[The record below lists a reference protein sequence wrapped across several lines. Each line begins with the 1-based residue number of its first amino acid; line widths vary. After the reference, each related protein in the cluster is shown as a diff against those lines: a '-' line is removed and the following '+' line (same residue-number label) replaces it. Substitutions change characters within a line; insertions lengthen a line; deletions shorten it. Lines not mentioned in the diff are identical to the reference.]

1 MQLYIGG
8 LSEDTV
14 EEELRALFCK
24 IGAVD
29 SVAVI
34 RDISSGRSKGFAL
47 VRMPSSDEGEEAVKQ
62 LNGTRLG
69 ERQILVTKMHETL
82 PGEMEFR
89 EWLRDNAFEVLTRV
103 GVREKYVVLDYG
115 CGAGIFAVPSARIVG
130 EQGRILAADV
140 RSQFLE
146 RVREKVEREGLANI
160 ETVLL
165 DSSKIATGL
174 GDESVDAILLY
185 DVLQEIDDKRGLL
198 GELHR
203 VLRRD
208 GFLSVFPMHIGTDRL
223 MEIVDELGLFSFRDS
238 YNAPGY
244 KTASEVVNF
253 RKRPTE

>member
-1 MQLYIGG
+1 MQLYVGG

-14 EEELRALFCK
+14 EEELRVLFCR
-24 IGAVD
+24 IGTVD

-47 VRMPSSDEGEEAVKQ
+47 VRMPSGNEGEEAVKQ
-62 LNGTRLG
+62 LNGTRV
-69 ERQILVTKMHETL
+69 EDRQILVTKMHETL

-89 EWLRDNAFEVLTRV
+89 EWLRDNAFEVLRRV

-140 RSQFLE
+140 RPQFLE
-146 RVREKVEREGLANI
+146 RVREEAEREGLANI

-165 DSSKIATGL
+165 DGSKIATGL

-203 VLRRD
+203 VLTRD
-208 GFLSVFPMHIGTDRL
+208 GFLSAFPMHIGTEGL
-223 MEIVDELGLFSFRDS
+223 AEIMDEVGLFCIRDS
-238 YNAPGY
+238 YNAPGH